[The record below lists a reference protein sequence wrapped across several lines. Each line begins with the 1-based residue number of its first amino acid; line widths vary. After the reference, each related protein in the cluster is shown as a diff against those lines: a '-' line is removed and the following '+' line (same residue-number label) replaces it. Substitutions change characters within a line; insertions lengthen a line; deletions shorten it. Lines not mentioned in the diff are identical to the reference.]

1 MSGIPKWAEWPD
13 EPIFSPYS
21 IGIEEELMLID
32 ADGRL
37 SFRGEEVVE
46 RFGAS
51 LGGPCSLETHS
62 AVVEI
67 ETSPQPTVADAVADL
82 GEVRSSLVEPLQE
95 MGLRAAGAGT
105 HPLATWVETQVP
117 EQDRYQKVLETMR
130 ELARREP
137 TMAMHVQVSVPS
149 DAAAIAA
156 LNGLRERLPVVLALS
171 ANSPFWQARD
181 TGLASTRTSLFGAF
195 PRTGLPPYFAS
206 YADWVERVDVMIRCG
221 AIPEPTFLWWDAR
234 LQPRFGTIEVRI
246 ADTQSRL
253 EDVAALVALVQC
265 LVREAAEGGIA
276 AEARR
281 ETVAENRFLASRDGI
296 EAKLIDLRTESL
308 VPLDEWIDGALAIC
322 ESHAHELHCE
332 AELARVRDLCASNGA
347 VRQREVYR
355 RDGIEAVAPWL
366 AGELTGS
373 LLVAE

>member
-1 MSGIPKWAEWPD
+1 MSGIPKWAEWPQQ
-13 EPIFSPYS
+13 PLSSQYS
-21 IGIEEELMLID
+21 VGIEEELMLID

-46 RFGAS
+46 RFRES
-51 LGGPCSLETHS
+51 LGGYCSLETHA

-67 ETSPQPTVADAVADL
+67 ETGPQPTVAQAVAEL
-82 GEVRSSLVEPLQE
+82 GKVRSSLIAPLE
-95 MGLRAAGAGT
+95 TIGLQAAGAGT
-105 HPLATWVETQVP
+105 HPLATWVETKVP
-117 EQDRYQKVLETMR
+117 EQDRYQEVLETMR

-137 TMAMHVQVSVPS
+137 TMAMHVHVAVPN
-149 DAAAIAA
+149 DAAAVAA
-156 LNGLRERLPVVLALS
+156 LNGLRERLPLVLALS

-246 ADTQSRL
+246 ADAQSRL
-253 EDVAALVALVQC
+253 EDVSALVALIQC
-265 LVREAAEGGIA
+265 LVKEAAEGGIA

-296 EAKLIDLRTESL
+296 EALLIDLRTESL
-308 VPLDEWIDGALAIC
+308 VPLNEWVDEALSSC
-322 ESHAHELHCE
+322 EPHACELHCE
-332 AELARVRDLCASNGA
+332 SELTSIRDLCAANGA

-366 AGELTGS
+366 ADELADS
-373 LLVAE
+373 LLVG